1 MAATQGGCL
10 CGKVRYEYTGADH
23 QTQYIGHPANIHIGD
38 IALKAFC
45 NCKDC
50 QRWGGAP
57 GMANVVVPRETFK
70 ITEGKS
76 DPAPSVE
83 RQMSANEAKPGE
95 PKTFDT
101 VGGSG
106 KINKHF
112 FCGDCG
118 SSLYCEL
125 EVMADK
131 TAIK

>member
-1 MAATQGGCL
+1 M
-10 CGKVRYEYTGADH
+10 
-23 QTQYIGHPANIHIGD
+23 
-38 IALKAFC
+38 KAFC

-70 ITEGKS
+70 VTEGKS
-76 DPAPSVE
+76 DLVTGIE
-83 RQMSANEAKPGE
+83 GCMSANEAKSGE

-125 EVMADK
+125 EVMEDK